1 MTAAINPSLTQQT
14 ANHHHDLKVR
24 QMDFGLKDIPE
35 FWYDNDPFKTLLLSA
50 LSGGF
55 PAGEHFF
62 IHSIRH
68 FQEQI
73 KDPELRQAVRAFIGQ
88 EAHHS
93 KEHDVLNDLMIKHGY
108 SIDRIDRNVAFAMKW
123 YKTYLSPARQ

>member
-14 ANHHHDLKVR
+14 ASHHHDLKVR

-68 FQEQI
+68 FQDQI

-93 KEHDVLNDLMIKHGY
+93 KEHDVLNDLMIKHG
-108 SIDRIDRNVAFAMKW
+108 
-123 YKTYLSPARQ
+123 Q